1 MGQQTLTNRV
11 EVLERKVEILEKLPE
26 RMDAL
31 ELQFVQ
37 LREEMRAEFST
48 IRSEI
53 RGGDEQTRT
62 GLRAEIRAGDEQTR
76 AELRA
81 EIRAGDEQT
90 RAELRA
96 EIRSGDEETRT
107 FMRVLHEEVLSR
119 IALLDEHWNGSGRS
133 RQPVKTRRGRKKR

>member
-26 RMDAL
+26 RMDSL

-62 GLRAEIRAGDEQTR
+62 DLRAEIRA
-76 AELRA
+76 
-81 EIRAGDEQT
+81 
-90 RAELRA
+90 
-96 EIRSGDEETRT
+96 GDEETRT

-119 IALLDEHWNGSGRS
+119 IALLDEHWNGSARS
-133 RQPVKTRRGRKKR
+133 SRPLKAPRRKKR